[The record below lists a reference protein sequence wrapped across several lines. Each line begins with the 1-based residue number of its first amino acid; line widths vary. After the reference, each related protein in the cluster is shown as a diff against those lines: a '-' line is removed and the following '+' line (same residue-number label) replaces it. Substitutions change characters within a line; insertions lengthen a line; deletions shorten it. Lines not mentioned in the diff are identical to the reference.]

1 MSATTTNLI
10 QLWFPVRCEVSIA
23 SHRHSLIRKVD
34 KT

>member
-1 MSATTTNLI
+1 MSATTTILI
-10 QLWFPVRCEVSIA
+10 QLGFPVRCEVSIA